1 MNALKERL
9 HQACLQQ
16 LQQRL
21 DGLQQR
27 LDDLQQSLTQATKS
41 SAGDKYETSRAM
53 VHLEQEKLLR
63 QRAQL
68 QQQQQRLHQLD
79 PTRTHQ
85 KAQLGSLICTNKG
98 NYYLSIALG
107 KVVLE
112 QENYYAL
119 SLAAP
124 LGKQLLHKQVGER
137 FQFNQ
142 QTFEVEALF

>member
-9 HQACLQQ
+9 HQACVQQ
-16 LQQRL
+16 LQQRM

-27 LDDLQQSLTQATKS
+27 LDDLRQALTQATKS

-53 VHLEQEKLLR
+53 VHLEQEKLLQ
-63 QRAQL
+63 QRA
-68 QQQQQRLHQLD
+68 QQQRLHQLD
-79 PTRTHQ
+79 PTRIHQ

-112 QENYYAL
+112 QKNYYAL

-124 LGKQLLHKQVGER
+124 LGKQLLHKRVGER

-142 QTFEVEALF
+142 QSFEVEALF